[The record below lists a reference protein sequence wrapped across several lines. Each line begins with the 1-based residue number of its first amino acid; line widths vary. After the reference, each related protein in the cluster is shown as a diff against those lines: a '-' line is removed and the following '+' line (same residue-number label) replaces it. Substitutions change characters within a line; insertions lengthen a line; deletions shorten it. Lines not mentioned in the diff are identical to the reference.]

1 MRLWVKILLLML
13 IFVAGIITGFFLAP
27 SYLNQIKIIGQ
38 TATIIQYP
46 AIIGVALVVWRMIA
60 DWLKENVLEY
70 DGIYTKKQIYVNT
83 NTPHY
88 NLIYYLRI
96 KKKRGRGRVEN
107 CEGRIIF
114 GERDMMTVWDGDV
127 PYIAISMQGDLRL
140 FENFQSDHSN
150 ESHLIFHSN
159 PTQSGIQK
167 TMISY
172 SDGILDKEILV
183 RIGCEG
189 NANLPSKP
197 FIRTIGQIIAQ
208 ANE

>member
-1 MRLWVKILLLML
+1 MRLWVIIMLLTTVGLLSFLLGLYVAFYFQNQLQVFGQLGDLIPIFSPIGSIVVILGM
-13 IFVAGIITGFFLAP
+13 IVNWYRQPT
-27 SYLNQIKIIGQ
+27 
-38 TATIIQYP
+38 
-46 AIIGVALVVWRMIA
+46 LV
-60 DWLKENVLEY
+60 Y

-83 NTPHY
+83 NNPHY
-88 NLIYYLRI
+88 NLVYYLRI
-96 KKKRGRGRVEN
+96 KKKKGRGRVEN

-114 GERDMMTVWDGDV
+114 GKMDMMTVWDSGV
-127 PYIAISMQGDLRL
+127 RYSSISIQDDLRL